1 MKIVKTVSFLF
12 IILLAACNSH
22 EYEKQKGISLDQT
35 TENEE
40 TDDLENNQQFKDLV
54 TRPGKALLTWH
65 KEHQLISIFKL
76 NYSPKAEEHF
86 TGSNDYRYRYYYTEE
101 RGSYQSNYLPGLR
114 I

>member
-76 NYSPKAEEHF
+76 NYTQKLKSTLQEAMTTDIAITTLKKEAA
-86 TGSNDYRYRYYYTEE
+86 TRVTNC
-101 RGSYQSNYLPGLR
+101 QV
-114 I
+114 